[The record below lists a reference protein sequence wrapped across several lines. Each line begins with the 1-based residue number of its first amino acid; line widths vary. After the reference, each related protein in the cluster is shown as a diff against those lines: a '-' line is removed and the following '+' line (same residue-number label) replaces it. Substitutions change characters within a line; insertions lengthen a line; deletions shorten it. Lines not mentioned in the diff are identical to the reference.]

1 MIVLMAIGE
10 LDTEPAGGTN
20 LLPVVKKLTF
30 TKRSFGT
37 LDQRKPGTVASVRE
51 NGRTIV
57 CYIGIGSNRE
67 DPVSNCLKSIELIS
81 ALEHVKIS
89 RRSSL
94 YRTEPVGV
102 QNQAWFI
109 NCVLEIETKQK
120 SSILLGMLQHI
131 ENEMGRTRKERWGPR
146 IIDLDILF
154 YGQEIIREESL
165 SIPHP
170 ELHTRRFVL
179 VPMNEIAP
187 YVIHPSFGVSMK
199 GLLGRLQD
207 TSAVELIRHRE
218 Q

>member
-1 MIVLMAIGE
+1 
-10 LDTEPAGGTN
+10 
-20 LLPVVKKLTF
+20 
-30 TKRSFGT
+30 
-37 LDQRKPGTVASVRE
+37 VRE
-51 NGRTIV
+51 DGRTIV

-67 DPVSNCLKSIELIS
+67 DTVSNCLKSIELIS

-89 RRSSL
+89 RMSSL

-109 NCVLEIETKQK
+109 NGVLEIETKQK
-120 SSILLGMLQHI
+120 SSILLGMLQNI
-131 ENEMGRTRKERWGPR
+131 ENAMGRMRKKRWGPR

-154 YGQEIIREESL
+154 YGQEIIREENL

-187 YVIHPSFGVSMK
+187 YVIHPSFGISMK
-199 GLLGRLQD
+199 GLLDRLQD

>member
-1 MIVLMAIGE
+1 
-10 LDTEPAGGTN
+10 
-20 LLPVVKKLTF
+20 
-30 TKRSFGT
+30 
-37 LDQRKPGTVASVRE
+37 VASVRE
-51 NGRTIV
+51 DGRTVV

-81 ALEHVKIS
+81 VLEYVKIS
-89 RRSSL
+89 RMSSL

-102 QNQAWFI
+102 QNQAWFV
-109 NCVLEIETKQK
+109 NGVLEIETKQK
-120 SSILLGMLQHI
+120 SSILLDMLQNI
-131 ENEMGRTRKERWGPR
+131 ENAMGRMRKERWGPR

-154 YGQEIIREESL
+154 YGQEIIREENL

-187 YVIHPSFGVSMK
+187 YVIHPSFGISMK
-199 GLLGRLQD
+199 GLLDRLQD

-218 Q
+218 